1 MKYKANITV
10 ELSMFLESIE
20 CTNFISAQDMKF
32 LILLPPFFL
41 FEKYI
46 AKQEEIPQVFVYLV
60 TIKAFLFSGY
70 VRLWLL
76 GGKADDSSP
85 FKTEVRMHGAIPPY
99 LHTIP

>member
-10 ELSMFLESIE
+10 ELSIFFESVE
-20 CTNFISAQDMKF
+20 CTNCISAQDKKF

-46 AKQEEIPQVFVYLV
+46 ARQEEIPQVYVHFI
-60 TIKAFLFSGY
+60 TIMAFLFTGY

-76 GGKADDSSP
+76 GGKAEDSFSSR
-85 FKTEVRMHGAIPPY
+85 TEVRMHGAIPPY
-99 LHTIP
+99 LHITP